1 MCQHPHQIP
10 YQEQEQDQDQEQE
23 QEGRDDGGEALA
35 VDVGTKSASVSED
48 LRSPAKPVQSKAKPR
63 RYVEIDTQI
72 TCIADLLR
80 IVDDHTKD
88 VDADDVDYNIDVRAL
103 AKIRPELAQ
112 IDAMIGL
119 ASFKTDLLNQLLY
132 FMQDLHCTPAVSS
145 SSSSSSSSG
154 KSSDYKHMVLYGPPG
169 TGKTQLAKLV
179 GAMYA
184 KLGILPKNVF
194 RKVTRTDLVAGYLGQ
209 TAIKTKKV
217 VEECLGGCLFIDEV
231 YALGNGNG
239 TGGKNGAGREDAD
252 SYSKECIDTLCE
264 ALSDHKDDLM
274 VIVAGYKTHVQ
285 NQFFGANP
293 GLESRFIW
301 QFELDEYTSDELCQI
316 FLQKVADIGWSWAVS
331 PTPISAKWF
340 EGKKFPYL
348 GRDMEMMLTH
358 TKIAHGRRVYGQ
370 PASCRRRLTL
380 ADVDAGHALF
390 LKNQSAKGTEAHD
403 GPPPFGMYV

>member
-1 MCQHPHQIP
+1 MYQHPHQIP
-10 YQEQEQDQDQEQE
+10 YQDQDQEPEQH
-23 QEGRDDGGEALA
+23 QEGRDDGGEGDGGEALAKGTA
-35 VDVGTKSASVSED
+35 VDVGTKSASASANT
-48 LRSPAKPVQSKAKPR
+48 AKPVQSKAKPR

-80 IVDDHTKD
+80 IVDDHTKG

-132 FMQDLHCTPAVSS
+132 FMQDLHCSPAVNDSG
-145 SSSSSSSSG
+145 SG

-348 GRDMEMMLTH
+348 GRDMEMLLTH